1 MIFAAEPGAT
11 DPLALIIAIGGA
23 AVSSL
28 LLLVTSLIAARAKR
42 AEGEIHNINEILT
55 GRTGMT
61 VQLAAI
67 EGRLNVH
74 EKALDGLEKETLS
87 KEMFDRATY
96 DQNAKLDELRF
107 ETKNLGT
114 KVEKID
120 KSIAARPWSQ
130 TGFPASRAPG
140 QQREDPESE
149 PPVPPMRP
157 RLPSRQ
163 PR

>member
-1 MIFAAEPGAT
+1 VIFAAEPGAT

-42 AEGEIHNINEILT
+42 AEGEIKGLSEVLL
-55 GRTGMT
+55 GRLGMT

-67 EGRLNVH
+67 EGRLNTH
-74 EKALDGLEKETLS
+74 EKAIEGLEKDTLS
-87 KEMFDRATY
+87 KEQFERATY
-96 DQNAKLDELRF
+96 DQNNKLDDLRF
-107 ETKNLGT
+107 ETKDLGK